1 MNIKKI
7 SAMLFITVFIWLLSG
22 CGIVLP
28 EPAETTE
35 ITDSNI
41 KLGVLSGGKE
51 DKEVPDIYRIS
62 LVHPDGAKEEF
73 LADHMRYRSYGVE
86 LHLIEQEGNSVDKN
100 IIMSLGSDYLIEK
113 LKKDRLKI
121 KVEA

>member
-7 SAMLFITVFIWLLSG
+7 SAIIFITVFIWLLSG
-22 CGIVLP
+22 CGIVVP
-28 EPAETTE
+28 EPVETT
-35 ITDSNI
+35 DNNA
-41 KLGVLSGGKE
+41 KLGVLSGGEE

-62 LVHPDGAKEEF
+62 LVHPDGAREEF